1 MPLYHTSGASMP
13 QLAQQAMGSA
23 TSAMAAQQKQTTTTT
38 KRDTDF
44 WDDFYKGARALNA
57 GANAVSTLVNTADNV
72 WGMYDKYKL
81 RDAYDNIDKA
91 FAEGGIAAIQNNPDM
106 QDYHHSQALGQFMRD
121 RANSQK
127 GYNEMLKGMDE
138 MADKLYQDWRLQAM
152 GVRDAWQSGDMAKY
166 MPAMQQL
173 VASSP
178 LPYRLELDG
187 QGNFKEMFRSDEA
200 GGWTATGRTITPE
213 QAYNEMNNILR
224 GEQTMLRGADMKE
237 QPFNAAFNA
246 AARRSYWG
254 TMMGNAENRLDPK
267 KQIPLYDGNGRIA
280 GVGIIQNP
288 LDDYGAA
295 PRLFAYGKDGKQLGV
310 FDGINGVMSAGL
322 SPYRPAGAGKGGAGG
337 SGRYSLSSGD
347 VSILNKYATR
357 TDPETGE
364 KTTDYGTAAFLEGI
378 VRQTGL
384 TPHAAIAAFEDNV
397 KMAMQKGA
405 SREEAERYVMARMG
419 TAQPK
424 ASAPQQGQQP
434 QGAATAQEKPVNPAT
449 QATHE
454 RMRRAATG
462 QGENGA
468 WGGLSDDDRQII
480 KEAEE
485 QHRAFRWDHGQR
497 GIAAGIGGAAMGSGQ
512 GYDPAQAN
520 IMYQNTPN
528 GRQAYIVT
536 SEGPRPISDDEV
548 SQIRAAQSAEP
559 SWFRKRWNE
568 SRKDRPRKVT
578 FQDVEGELSNE
589 EKAEWRRTGR
599 LPARYPQTR

>member
-1 MPLYHTSGASMP
+1 DL
-13 QLAQQAMGSA
+13 
-23 TSAMAAQQKQTTTTT
+23 
-38 KRDTDF
+38 
-44 WDDFYKGARALNA
+44 YKGARALHS
-57 GANAVSTLVNTADNV
+57 GANAVSTVVRTADNV

-91 FAEGGIAAIQNNPDM
+91 FAEGGIAAIQNNPNM

-187 QGNFKEMFRSDEA
+187 QGNFKEMFRSDEN

-213 QAYNEMNNILR
+213 QAFNEMNNILR
-224 GEQTMLRGADMKE
+224 GEQTILRGAEMKE

-246 AARRSYWG
+246 AARRAYWG

-267 KQIPLYDGNGRIA
+267 KQIPLYDANGRIA

-337 SGRYSLSSGD
+337 GASGSRGFNLSSGD

-378 VRQTGL
+378 VRQKGV

-405 SREEAERYVMARMG
+405 SREEAEKYVMAHMG
-419 TAQPK
+419 TAQPQ
-424 ASAPQQGQQP
+424 ASAPKQGQQP

-462 QGENGA
+462 QGEKGA
-468 WGGLSDDDRQII
+468 GSGLSDDDRQII

-485 QHRAFRWDHGQR
+485 QHRAFRWDQGQR

-548 SQIRAAQSAEP
+548 SQIRATQSAEP
-559 SWFRKRWNE
+559 SWFRKKWNE

-599 LPARYPQTR
+599 LPARYQQTR

>member
-1 MPLYHTSGASMP
+1 MP
-13 QLAQQAMGSA
+13 QMAQQAMSSA
-23 TSAMAAQQKQTTTTT
+23 THAAASQQKQTTVIH
-38 KRDTDF
+38 KRDENF
-44 WDDFYKGARALNA
+44 WDDLYKGARA
-57 GANAVSTLVNTADNV
+57 VSAIADTADDL

-91 FAEGGIAAIQNNPDM
+91 FVEGGLAAIQNNPDM
-106 QDYHHSQALGQFMRD
+106 QDYHHSQALGQFMQD

-127 GYNEMLKGMDE
+127 GYLEMLKGMDAA
-138 MADKLYQDWRLQAM
+138 ADKAYQEWRLQAM
-152 GVRDAWQSGDMAKY
+152 GVSDAWKSGDMQKF
-166 MPAMQQL
+166 MPAMQNL
-173 VASSP
+173 VAISP
-178 LPYRLELDG
+178 LPYRLEADG

-213 QAYNEMNNILR
+213 QAFNEMNNILR
-224 GEQTMLRGADMKE
+224 GEQTILRGVSMQP
-237 QPFNAAFNA
+237 QPFNEAFNA

-267 KQIPLYDGNGRIA
+267 KQIPLYDESGRLA
-280 GVGIIQNP
+280 GVGVIQNP
-288 LDDYGAA
+288 IDDYAA
-295 PRLFAYGKDGKQLGV
+295 GPRLIAYSKNGKQLGV

-322 SPYRPAGAGKGGAGG
+322 TPYRAKGAGGGAGG
-337 SGRYSLSSGD
+337 GGRYSLSSGD
-347 VSILNKYATR
+347 ISILNKYATR

-384 TPHAAIAAFEDNV
+384 TPHAAIAAFDDNV

-405 SREEAERYVMARMG
+405 SREQAEKYVMAHMG
-419 TAQPK
+419 TAQPQ
-424 ASAPQQGQQP
+424 AGAPQQGQQP
-434 QGAATAQEKPVNPAT
+434 QGTTAAQEPPASAAT

-454 RMRRAATG
+454 RMRRAAAG
-462 QGENGA
+462 Q
-468 WGGLSDDDRQII
+468 

-485 QHRAFRWDHGQR
+485 QHRAFRWDQVQR

-536 SEGPRPISDDEV
+536 SEGPHPITEDEV
-548 SQIRAAQSAEP
+548 AQIRAVQSDVP
-559 SWFRKRWNE
+559 SWFRRQWDA
-568 SRKDRPRKVT
+568 SRKDRQRRVT
-578 FQDVEGELSNE
+578 FQDIEGELSSE

-599 LPARYPQTR
+599 LPDRYRQVR